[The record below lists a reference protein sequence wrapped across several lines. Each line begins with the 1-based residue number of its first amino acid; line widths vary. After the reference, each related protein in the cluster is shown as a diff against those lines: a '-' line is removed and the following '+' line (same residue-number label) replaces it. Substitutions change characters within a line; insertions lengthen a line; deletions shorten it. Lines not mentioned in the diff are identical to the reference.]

1 MSNSANSGLL
11 HHKLRIVAVLGFL
24 GVCQLS
30 LVAAERPFE
39 FFVFDNGVGRGQWAP
54 EKQAATLKALGY
66 DGISY
71 NFTTKEA
78 LAHWQRAFRD
88 RGLKIYGI
96 YVHTWV
102 DGPPK
107 YQAEL
112 WDAMEILKGS
122 NTAIWLT
129 VQSRDN
135 VRSGL
140 DKQAVENVRE
150 VADKA
155 AAAGLRVVLYPHV
168 NFYVETAEDALRIF
182 KQVDRDNVRISFNL
196 CHELMKGYADRLD
209 EIIEMTAPYL
219 DLVSINGA
227 DVPSRRYIQRLDQ
240 GSLDV
245 AGVMKKLKSEGYT
258 GPVGLQIVGI
268 EGDIEENLSASIA
281 AWRSIYQAVLQKTAE
296 AGNGS
301 Q

>member
-1 MSNSANSGLL
+1 MSNSANGCLSHHKPRIVFILGLL
-11 HHKLRIVAVLGFL
+11 L
-24 GVCQLS
+24 VCQAALF
-30 LVAAERPFE
+30 AAERPFE
-39 FFVFDNGVGRGQWAP
+39 FFVFDNGVGRRQWAP
-54 EKQAATLKALGY
+54 EKQAATLQALGY

-107 YQAEL
+107 YQSEL

-129 VQSRDN
+129 VQSRN
-135 VRSGL
+135 GVTSGL
-140 DKQAVENVRE
+140 DQEAVENVRE

-209 EIIEMTAPYL
+209 EIIEKTAPYL

-227 DVPSRRYIQRLDQ
+227 DVPSRRFIQRLDQ

-258 GPVGLQIVGI
+258 GPVGLQMVGI

-281 AWRSIYQAVLQKTAE
+281 AWRSIYQEVLQKPAD

>member
-258 GPVGLQIVGI
+258 GPVGLQMVGI